1 MVGNKREKEKGKK
14 RGRGR
19 LQSRQALEG
28 AIHSL
33 PCQKTLHK
41 NGKLSSLLQKP
52 QPARVHI
59 LYITSAV
66 VSLAN
71 ACGRQCQLI
80 QPIS

>member
-1 MVGNKREKEKGKK
+1 MVKKKKEEKEGKK
-14 RGRGR
+14 RGR

-28 AIHSL
+28 AIHNL

-52 QPARVHI
+52 QSARVHI
-59 LYITSAV
+59 LHVTSPV

-71 ACGRQCQLI
+71 ARGRQCQLI